1 MFEPVVPWR
10 SMSVSEGP
18 TGGAG
23 ILHADLDCFYA
34 AVEQR
39 DHPRLRGR
47 PVIVGGGVVLTA
59 SYEARAHGVRT
70 AMPVGQAR
78 ALCPAAVVV
87 PSRMRAYSEA
97 SRAVFEIFR
106 DTTPL
111 VEGLS
116 VDEAFLDVNGL
127 RRISGSPADIA
138 RRLRARVR
146 DEVGLPITVGV
157 ARTKF
162 LAKVA
167 SGVGKPDGL
176 LVVEPGEEL
185 AFLHPL
191 DVRRLWGVGPVTAEK
206 LRARGLH
213 TVGDVAGVPEAA
225 LVAMLG
231 PAAGRH
237 LHGLACGRDARRV
250 TPGRRRSSIG
260 AQRALGRRPRTRA
273 EIDATLLAL
282 VERVTERLR
291 AGRRVGRTVT
301 LRLRHADLS
310 RETRSRTLPTA
321 TDRTDLVLD
330 VARQLLDAR
339 WPHLRE
345 AGCSLVGITV
355 SDLAPADAVQLSLDL
370 DGRDR
375 RRLDHVLDD
384 VRDRF
389 GSAAVTRASLL
400 GVSRGAGVPILPDPV
415 EG

>member
-1 MFEPVVPWR
+1 MVV
-10 SMSVSEGP
+10 
-18 TGGAG
+18 AG

-47 PVIVGGGVVLTA
+47 PVLVGEGVVLTA
-59 SYEARAHGVRT
+59 SYEARALGVRT
-70 AMPVGQAR
+70 AMPTSQAR
-78 ALCPAAVVV
+78 VLCPGVVVV
-87 PSRMRAYSEA
+87 PARMRAYGEA
-97 SRAVFEIFR
+97 SRAVFEVFR

-116 VDEAFLDVNGL
+116 VDEAFLDVTGL
-127 RRISGSPADIA
+127 RRTAGEPVEIA

-176 LVVEPGEEL
+176 LVVEPEQEL

-213 TVGDVAGVPEAA
+213 TVGDVAAVPEAA

-231 PAAGRH
+231 PATGRH
-237 LHGLACGRDARRV
+237 LHALATGRDERRV
-250 TPGRRRSSIG
+250 VPGRRRASIG

-273 EIDATLLAL
+273 ELDATLLAL

-291 AGRRVGRTVT
+291 GGRRVGRTVT

-310 RETRSRTLPTA
+310 RETRSRTLPVA
-321 TDRTDLVLD
+321 TDRTDLVLAA
-330 VARQLLDAR
+330 ARELLDAR
-339 WPHLRE
+339 WPHLR
-345 AGCSLVGITV
+345 AVGCSLVGVTV
-355 SDLAPADAVQLSLDL
+355 SDLAPADAVQLALDL
-370 DGRDR
+370 DGHDR
-375 RRLDHVLDD
+375 RELDHTLDA
-384 VRDRF
+384 VRRRF
-389 GSAAVTRASLL
+389 GSRAVTRASLL
-400 GVSRGAGVPILPDPV
+400 GVSRGPGVPLLPDPAD
-415 EG
+415 G

>member
-1 MFEPVVPWR
+1 
-10 SMSVSEGP
+10 MS
-18 TGGAG
+18 TAG

-47 PVIVGGGVVLTA
+47 PVIVGEGVVLTA

-70 AMPVGQAR
+70 AMPTSQAR
-78 ALCPAAVVV
+78 SLCPSAVVV
-87 PSRMRAYSEA
+87 PSRMRAYGEA
-97 SRAVFEIFR
+97 SARVFDIFR

-111 VEGLS
+111 VEGVS

-127 RRISGSPADIA
+127 RRLEGSPAEIA
-138 RRLRARVR
+138 RRLRRRVR

-176 LVVEPGEEL
+176 LVVEPEGEL

-191 DVRRLWGVGPVTAEK
+191 DVRRLWGVGPVTASK
-206 LRARGLH
+206 LEARGLR
-213 TVGDVAGVPEAA
+213 TVGDVAGVPESA

-237 LHGLACGRDARRV
+237 LHGLASGTDARRV

-260 AQRALGRRPRTRA
+260 AQRALGRRPRSRG
-273 EIDATLLAL
+273 EIDAALLGL

-301 LRLRHADLS
+301 LRLRDAELA
-310 RETRSRTLPTA
+310 RETRSRTLPVA
-321 TDRTDLVLD
+321 TDRTDVVLD
-330 VARQLLDAR
+330 VARELLDAR
-339 WPHLRE
+339 WPHLRKV
-345 AGCSLVGITV
+345 GCSLVGVTV
-355 SDLAPADAVQLSLDL
+355 SDLVPADAVQLGLDL
-370 DGRDR
+370 DGHDR
-375 RRLDHVLDD
+375 RELDHTLDA
-384 VRDRF
+384 VRRRF
-389 GSAAVTRASLL
+389 GSGAVTRASLL
-400 GVSRGAGVPILPDPV
+400 GQGRGPAVPLLPDPV

>member
-1 MFEPVVPWR
+1 MC
-10 SMSVSEGP
+10 SVSA
-18 TGGAG
+18 AG

-47 PVIVGGGVVLTA
+47 PVIVGEGVVLTA

-70 AMPVGQAR
+70 AMPTSQAR
-78 ALCPAAVVV
+78 SLCPGAVVV
-87 PSRMRAYSEA
+87 PARMRAYSEA
-97 SRAVFEIFR
+97 SARVFEVFH

-127 RRISGSPADIA
+127 RRLDGEPADIA
-138 RRLRARVR
+138 RRLRRRVR

-176 LVVEPGEEL
+176 LVVEPDREL
-185 AFLHPL
+185 DFLHPL

-213 TVGDVAGVPEAA
+213 TVGDVAEVPEDA

-231 PAAGRH
+231 AATGRH
-237 LHGLACGRDARRV
+237 LHALATGRDARRV
-250 TPGRRRSSIG
+250 TPGRRRASIG
-260 AQRALGRRPRTRA
+260 AQRALGRRPRSRA
-273 EIDATLLAL
+273 EVDAALLGL

-301 LRLRHADLS
+301 LRLRDASLA
-310 RETRSRTLPTA
+310 RETRSRTLPVA
-321 TDRTDLVLD
+321 TDRTDVVLG
-330 VARQLLDAR
+330 VARELLDAR
-339 WPHLRE
+339 WPHVRE
-345 AGCSLVGITV
+345 VGCSLVGVTV
-355 SDLAPADAVQLSLDL
+355 SDLAPADAVQLCLDL
-370 DGRDR
+370 DGHDR
-375 RRLDHVLDD
+375 RELDHALDA
-384 VRDRF
+384 VRQRF
-389 GSAAVTRASLL
+389 GSRAVTRASLL
-400 GVSRGAGVPILPDPV
+400 GQARGTAVPVLPDPV

>member
-1 MFEPVVPWR
+1 MDGSTAR
-10 SMSVSEGP
+10 
-18 TGGAG
+18 AG

-39 DHPRLRGR
+39 DQPRLRGR

-59 SYEARAHGVRT
+59 SYEARVHGVRT
-70 AMPVGQAR
+70 AMPVAQAR
-78 ALCPAAVVV
+78 ALCPGAVVV

-127 RRISGSPADIA
+127 RRIAGSPADIA
-138 RRLRARVR
+138 RRLRCRVR
-146 DEVGLPITVGV
+146 EEVGLPITVGV

-176 LVVEPGEEL
+176 LVVEPDEEL

-191 DVRRLWGVGPVTAEK
+191 DVSRLWGVGPVTSDT

-213 TVGDVAGVPEAA
+213 TVGDVARVPEAA

-237 LHGLACGRDARRV
+237 LHGLAVGRDARRV
-250 TPGRRRSSIG
+250 TPGRRRASIG

-291 AGRRVGRTVT
+291 AGHRVGRTVT

-310 RETRSRTLPTA
+310 RETRSRTMTAA
-321 TDRTDLVLD
+321 TDRTDLVLEA
-330 VARQLLDAR
+330 ARHLLDAR
-339 WPHLRE
+339 WAHLRE

-355 SDLAPADAVQLSLDL
+355 SDLAPADAVQLTLDL
-370 DGRDR
+370 DGHDR
-375 RRLDHVLDD
+375 RALDHVLDD
-384 VRDRF
+384 VRGRF
-389 GSAAVTRASLL
+389 GASAVTRASLI

-415 EG
+415 DS

>member
-1 MFEPVVPWR
+1 MDG
-10 SMSVSEGP
+10 S
-18 TGGAG
+18 TAG

-39 DHPRLRGR
+39 DDPRLRGR
-47 PVIVGGGVVLTA
+47 PIIVGEGVVLTA

-70 AMPVGQAR
+70 AMPVHRAR

-87 PSRMRAYSEA
+87 RSRMAAYTDA
-97 SRAVFEIFR
+97 SRAVFDIFR

-127 RRISGSPADIA
+127 RRLVGEPAEIA
-138 RRLRARVR
+138 RELRRRVR
-146 DEVGLPITVGV
+146 DEVGLPISVGV

-167 SGVGKPDGL
+167 SAVSKPDGL
-176 LVVEPGEEL
+176 LVVEPDGEL
-185 AFLHPL
+185 DFLHPL
-191 DVRRLWGVGPVTAEK
+191 DVRRLWGVGPVTAGK
-206 LRARGLH
+206 LEERGLH
-213 TVGDVAGVPEAA
+213 TVGDVAGVPESA

-237 LHGLACGRDARRV
+237 LHALARNVDPRSVV
-250 TPGRRRSSIG
+250 TGKRRSSIG
-260 AQRALGRRPRTRA
+260 AQRALGRRPRSRA
-273 EIDATLLAL
+273 ELDGVLLSL

-291 AGRRVGRTVT
+291 SGRRVGRTVT
-301 LRLRHADLS
+301 LRLRHTDMV
-310 RETRSRTLPTA
+310 RETRSRTLPIA
-321 TDRTDLVLD
+321 TDRTDLVLAT
-330 VARQLLDAR
+330 ARDLLDAR

-345 AGCSLVGITV
+345 VGCSLIGITV

-370 DGRDR
+370 DGHDR
-375 RRLDHVLDD
+375 RTLDHTLDA

-389 GSAAVTRASLL
+389 GGQAVTRASLL
-400 GVSRGAGVPILPDPV
+400 GQGRGAQVPILPDPV
-415 EG
+415 PDV

>member
-1 MFEPVVPWR
+1 MC
-10 SMSVSEGP
+10 SV
-18 TGGAG
+18 TVAG

-39 DHPRLRGR
+39 DRPRLRGR
-47 PVIVGGGVVLTA
+47 PVLVGAGVVLTA

-70 AMPVGQAR
+70 AMPTSQAR
-78 ALCPAAVVV
+78 SLCPAAVVV
-87 PSRMRAYSEA
+87 PPRMAAYSEA
-97 SRAVFEIFR
+97 SRQVFEIFR

-116 VDEAFLDVNGL
+116 VDEAFLDVAGL
-127 RRISGSPADIA
+127 RRTAGEPTEVA
-138 RRLRARVR
+138 RCLRQRVR

-176 LVVEPGEEL
+176 LVVEPDAEL
-185 AFLHPL
+185 DFLHPL
-191 DVRRLWGVGPVTAEK
+191 DVRRLWGVGPVTADR

-213 TVGDVAGVPEAA
+213 TVGDVARVSEHA

-237 LHGLACGRDARRV
+237 LHGLATGRDARRV
-250 TPGRRRSSIG
+250 TPGRRRASIG

-273 EIDATLLAL
+273 EVDATLLAL

-301 LRLRHADLS
+301 LRLRHGDLS
-310 RETRSRTLPTA
+310 RETRSRTLPRA
-321 TDRTDLVLD
+321 TDRTDLVLAA
-330 VARQLLDAR
+330 ARELLDAR
-339 WPHLRE
+339 WAHLRE
-345 AGCSLVGITV
+345 VGCTLVGITV
-355 SDLAPADAVQLSLDL
+355 SELAPADAVQLSLDL
-370 DGRDR
+370 DGHDR
-375 RRLDHVLDD
+375 RTLDHTLDA

-389 GSAAVTRASLL
+389 GSKAVTRAALL
-400 GVSRGAGVPILPDPV
+400 GQSRGPAVPLLPDPV
-415 EG
+415 PEG

>member
-1 MFEPVVPWR
+1 VPA
-10 SMSVSEGP
+10 
-18 TGGAG
+18 AG

-39 DHPRLRGR
+39 DQPRLRGR

-70 AMPVGQAR
+70 AMPVGEAR
-78 ALCPAAVVV
+78 SLCPSAVVV
-87 PSRMRAYSEA
+87 PARMKAYSEA
-97 SRAVFEIFR
+97 SRRVFEIFR

-127 RRISGSPADIA
+127 RRIAGEPADIA

-146 DEVGLPITVGV
+146 DEVGLPISVGV

-167 SGVGKPDGL
+167 SGVAKPDGL
-176 LVVEPGEEL
+176 LVVEPDEEL
-185 AFLHPL
+185 DFLHPL
-191 DVRRLWGVGPVTAEK
+191 DVTRLWGVGPVTAAK
-206 LRARGLH
+206 LRERGLR
-213 TVGDVAGVPEAA
+213 TVGDVAAVPEAA

-231 PAAGRH
+231 AASGRH
-237 LHGLACGRDARRV
+237 LHALARNVDARRV
-250 TPGRRRSSIG
+250 TPGRRRSSVG

-273 EIDATLLAL
+273 EIDATVLAL

-301 LRLRHADLS
+301 LRLRHGDLR
-310 RETRSRTLPTA
+310 RETRSRTLPVA
-321 TDRTDLVLD
+321 TDRTDLVLAA
-330 VARQLLDAR
+330 ARELLDAR
-339 WPHLRE
+339 WAHLRE
-345 AGCSLVGITV
+345 VGCTLVGITV
-355 SDLAPADAVQLSLDL
+355 SELAPADAVQLSLDL
-370 DGRDR
+370 DGHDR
-375 RRLDHVLDD
+375 RTLDHTLDA

-389 GSAAVTRASLL
+389 GSKAVTRAALL
-400 GVSRGAGVPILPDPV
+400 GQSRGPAVPLLPDPV
-415 EG
+415 PEG

>member
-1 MFEPVVPWR
+1 MDG
-10 SMSVSEGP
+10 S
-18 TGGAG
+18 TACAG

-47 PVIVGGGVVLTA
+47 PVIVGAGVVLTA
-59 SYEARAHGVRT
+59 SYEARAQGVRT
-70 AMPVGQAR
+70 AMPLREAR
-78 ALCPAAVVV
+78 ALCPGAVVV
-87 PSRMRAYSEA
+87 PSRMRAYSDA
-97 SRAVFEIFR
+97 SRRVFEIFR

-127 RRISGSPADIA
+127 RRIAGSPVEIA
-138 RRLRARVR
+138 RRLRRRVR
-146 DEVGLPITVGV
+146 EEVGLPITVGV

-176 LVVEPGEEL
+176 LVVEPDEEL

-206 LRARGLH
+206 LRTRGLR
-213 TVGDVAGVPEAA
+213 TVGDVAAVPEPA

-237 LHGLACGRDARRV
+237 LHDLAWGGDARRV
-250 TPGRRRSSIG
+250 TTGRRRASIG

-301 LRLRHADLS
+301 LRLRHVDLS
-310 RETRSRTLPTA
+310 RETRSRTMPA
-321 TDRTDLVLD
+321 PTDRTDLVLE
-330 VARQLLDAR
+330 VARELLDTR
-339 WPHLRE
+339 WAHLRDV
-345 AGCSLVGITV
+345 GCTLVGVTV
-355 SDLAPADAVQLSLDL
+355 SDLAPADAVQLTLDL
-370 DGRDR
+370 DGHDR
-375 RRLDHVLDD
+375 RALDHVLDD
-384 VRDRF
+384 VRGRF

-400 GVSRGAGVPILPDPV
+400 GVSRGPGVPIVPDRV

>member
-1 MFEPVVPWR
+1 MPA
-10 SMSVSEGP
+10 
-18 TGGAG
+18 AG

-39 DHPRLRGR
+39 DQPRLRGR

-70 AMPVGQAR
+70 AMPVGEAR
-78 ALCPAAVVV
+78 SLCPSAVVV
-87 PSRMRAYSEA
+87 PARMKAYSEA
-97 SRAVFEIFR
+97 SRRVFEIFR

-127 RRISGSPADIA
+127 RRIAGEPADIA

-146 DEVGLPITVGV
+146 DEVGLPISVGV

-167 SGVGKPDGL
+167 SGVAKPDGL
-176 LVVEPGEEL
+176 LVVEPDEEL
-185 AFLHPL
+185 DFLHPL
-191 DVRRLWGVGPVTAEK
+191 DVTRLWGVGPVTAAK
-206 LRARGLH
+206 LRERGLR
-213 TVGDVAGVPEAA
+213 TVGDVAAVPEAA

-231 PAAGRH
+231 AASGRH
-237 LHGLACGRDARRV
+237 LHALARNVDARRV
-250 TPGRRRSSIG
+250 TPGRRRSSVG

-273 EIDATLLAL
+273 EIDATVLAL

-301 LRLRHADLS
+301 LRLRHGDLR
-310 RETRSRTLPTA
+310 RETRSRTLPVA
-321 TDRTDLVLD
+321 TDRTDLVLAA
-330 VARQLLDAR
+330 ARELLDAR
-339 WPHLRE
+339 WAHLRE
-345 AGCSLVGITV
+345 VGCTLVGITV
-355 SDLAPADAVQLSLDL
+355 SELAPADAVQLSLDL
-370 DGRDR
+370 DGHDR
-375 RRLDHVLDD
+375 RTLDHTLDA

-389 GSAAVTRASLL
+389 GSKAVTRAALL
-400 GVSRGAGVPILPDPV
+400 GQSRGPAVPLLPDPV
-415 EG
+415 PEG

>member
-1 MFEPVVPWR
+1 MDG
-10 SMSVSEGP
+10 SN
-18 TGGAG
+18 GAG

-39 DHPRLRGR
+39 DDPGLRGR
-47 PVIVGGGVVLTA
+47 PVIVGEGVVLTA
-59 SYEARAHGVRT
+59 SYEARVHGVRT
-70 AMPVGQAR
+70 AMPVGHAR
-78 ALCPAAVVV
+78 SLCPGAIVVR
-87 PSRMRAYSEA
+87 SRMQAYTEA
-97 SRAVFEIFR
+97 SRAVFDIFR

-127 RRISGSPADIA
+127 RRLVGEPVDIA
-138 RRLRARVR
+138 RELRRRVR
-146 DEVGLPITVGV
+146 EEVGLPISVGV

-167 SGVGKPDGL
+167 SAVSKPDGL
-176 LVVEPGEEL
+176 LVVEPDGEV

-191 DVRRLWGVGPVTAEK
+191 DVRRLWGVGPVTAGK
-206 LRARGLH
+206 LEERGLR
-213 TVGDVAGVPEAA
+213 TVGDVAGVPESA

-237 LHGLACGRDARRV
+237 LHALARNVDPRSV
-250 TPGRRRSSIG
+250 TPGKRRRSIG
-260 AQRALGRRPRTRA
+260 AQRALGRRPRSRD
-273 EIDATLLAL
+273 ELDATLLSL

-291 AGRRVGRTVT
+291 GGRRVGRTVT

-321 TDRTDLVLD
+321 TDRTDLVLAT
-330 VARQLLDAR
+330 ARDLLDAR

-345 AGCSLVGITV
+345 VGCSLIGITV
-355 SDLAPADAVQLSLDL
+355 SDLTPADAVQLTLDL
-370 DGRDR
+370 DGHDR
-375 RRLDHVLDD
+375 RTLDHTLDA

-389 GSAAVTRASLL
+389 GGSAVTRASLL
-400 GVSRGAGVPILPDPV
+400 GQGRGAAVPILPDPV
-415 EG
+415 PDA

>member
-1 MFEPVVPWR
+1 M
-10 SMSVSEGP
+10 
-18 TGGAG
+18 TAAG

-39 DHPRLRGR
+39 DHPRLRDR
-47 PVIVGGGVVLTA
+47 PVIVGAGVVLTA

-70 AMPVGQAR
+70 AMPTRQAR
-78 ALCPAAVVV
+78 SLCPSAVVV
-87 PSRMRAYSEA
+87 PARMAAYADA
-97 SRAVFEIFR
+97 SRAVFAVFG

-127 RRISGSPADIA
+127 GRIDGPPADIA

-146 DEVGLPITVGV
+146 DEVGLPISVGV

-167 SGVGKPDGL
+167 SGVAKPDGL
-176 LVVEPGEEL
+176 LVVEPDEEL
-185 AFLHPL
+185 GFLHPL
-191 DVRRLWGVGPVTAEK
+191 DVTRLWGVGPVTADK
-206 LRARGLH
+206 LRARGLR

-237 LHGLACGRDARRV
+237 LHALARNVDARSV
-250 TPGRRRSSIG
+250 TPGRRRSSVG

-273 EIDATLLAL
+273 EIDAVVLGL

-291 AGRRVGRTVT
+291 SGRRLGRTVT
-301 LRLRHADLS
+301 LRLRRGDLS
-310 RETRSRTLPTA
+310 RETRSRTLPAA
-321 TDRTDLVLD
+321 TDRTDLVLAA
-330 VARQLLDAR
+330 ARDLLDAR
-339 WPHLRE
+339 WAHLRE
-345 AGCSLVGITV
+345 VGCTLVGVTV
-355 SDLAPADAVQLSLDL
+355 SDLTPADAVQLTLDL
-370 DGRDR
+370 DGHDR
-375 RRLDHVLDD
+375 RTLDHTLDE

-389 GSAAVTRASLL
+389 GSRAVTRASLL
-400 GVSRGAGVPILPDPV
+400 GQSRGPAVPVLPDPAPD
-415 EG
+415 G